1 MTQQQTP
8 LDYRSDTLTQPTPQ
22 MRAAMASAEV
32 GDDVFAEDPSVNKLQ
47 QHVAQL
53 LGKEAALF
61 VPSGTMSNQIG
72 VLVHCQGGDEFL
84 CETGCHIYN
93 YEQGAFA
100 QLGGVVARTVDGR
113 EGLLDASQLVDK
125 IRPTNAH
132 LVRTRL
138 VCLENTHNM
147 AGGRIHSY
155 DQIKE
160 ICRWAHSNN
169 LICHLDGARLMNA
182 VVATGIP
189 ASQWAQHFDTV
200 SICFSKGLGAPVG
213 SALVG
218 DRTAI
223 EHAHRKRKLLGGG
236 MRQAGVLAAAADH
249 ALTHHVERLAED
261 HVHAKSLAAGLAS
274 IEGLQLAQ
282 QTTDTN
288 IVLFQVDPAIGTA
301 AEFVAELA
309 NSGVQML
316 AVAQDRVRAVTHLD
330 VSHSRVTEAIET
342 VQRVL
347 DQLRQT

>member
-1 MTQQQTP
+1 
-8 LDYRSDTLTQPTPQ
+8 
-22 MRAAMASAEV
+22 
-32 GDDVFAEDPSVNKLQ
+32 
-47 QHVAQL
+47 
-53 LGKEAALF
+53 
-61 VPSGTMSNQIG
+61 
-72 VLVHCQGGDEFL
+72 
-84 CETGCHIYN
+84 
-93 YEQGAFA
+93 
-100 QLGGVVARTVDGR
+100 
-113 EGLLDASQLVDK
+113 
-125 IRPTNAH
+125 
-132 LVRTRL
+132 
-138 VCLENTHNM
+138 
-147 AGGRIHSY
+147 
-155 DQIKE
+155 
-160 ICRWAHSNN
+160 
-169 LICHLDGARLMNA
+169 
-182 VVATGIP
+182 
-189 ASQWAQHFDTV
+189 
-200 SICFSKGLGAPVG
+200 
-213 SALVG
+213 
-218 DRTAI
+218 
-223 EHAHRKRKLLGGG
+223 